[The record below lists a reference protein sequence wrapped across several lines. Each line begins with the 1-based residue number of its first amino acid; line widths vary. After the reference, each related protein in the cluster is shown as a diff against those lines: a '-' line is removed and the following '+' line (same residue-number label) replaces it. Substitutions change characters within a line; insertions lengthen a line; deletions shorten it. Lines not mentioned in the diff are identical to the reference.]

1 MSALQI
7 FTPSVICEAESGL
20 YSLRQPIMHPEIID
34 ESLLGAI
41 DEMRDLA
48 LERTGREMA
57 FEEAL
62 GALQIY
68 E

>member
-1 MSALQI
+1 
-7 FTPSVICEAESGL
+7 
-20 YSLRQPIMHPEIID
+20 MHPEIID
-34 ESLLGAI
+34 ENLLGTI

-62 GALQIY
+62 EALQIY